1 MSDISVRYQ
10 TGAPQHLETRFAA
23 RAAGML
29 PSEIRSLFA
38 VASKPPIAAAAT
50 IGTDTVSICFSA
62 TSGTATDLILSDSIL
77 TLSYLSGHATTPGAD
92 AYVSYWYMPVSW
104 RYLT

>member
-1 MSDISVRYQ
+1 MSAQPSKGLWETSRMSDISIRYQ

-38 VASKPPIAAAAT
+38 VASRPEI
-50 IGTDTVSICFSA
+50 VLC
-62 TSGTATDLILSDSIL
+62 
-77 TLSYLSGHATTPGAD
+77 
-92 AYVSYWYMPVSW
+92 
-104 RYLT
+104 R